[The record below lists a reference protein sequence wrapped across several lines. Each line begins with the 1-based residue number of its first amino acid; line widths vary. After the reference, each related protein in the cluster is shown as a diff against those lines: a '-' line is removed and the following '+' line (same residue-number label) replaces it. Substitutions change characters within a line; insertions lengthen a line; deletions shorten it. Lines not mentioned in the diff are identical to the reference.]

1 MAAIAWWTDQVDQ
14 ERERAQLA
22 EMMRISLEEAERRRA
37 AVLPL
42 HDWSDADLLAHFAG
56 SALLAQV
63 QSAVCQ
69 RVVFTL
75 SLVSSW
81 HTLQAPR
88 CWRRCELLYAS
99 GCSEL

>member
-42 HDWSDADLLAHFAG
+42 HEWSDAELLAHFAG

-63 QSAVCQ
+63 QAAVPAGPHHCEPCAVTDLGSTQ
-69 RVVFTL
+69 RADCCACL
-75 SLVSSW
+75 R
-81 HTLQAPR
+81 PDPP
-88 CWRRCELLYAS
+88 
-99 GCSEL
+99 